1 MPHVRAHAP
10 GRFCWVELGTT
21 DQASATA
28 FYCSLLGW
36 RSNDVPMGD
45 ATFYTLFTLEGRD
58 VAALYGL
65 SAEQRTRGIRPYW
78 LPYVAVANADDTASR
93 VKQLGGRLLVE
104 PFDVLDVGRTLLL
117 RDPTGAVLACYQART
132 HHGLGIVGE
141 PGSVCWCELAT
152 RDTGSAGEFYSG
164 LFGWGRKAVPAGGEP
179 YTEWTTAGEPIGGM
193 LPMTP
198 DSGDS
203 PGRWDVYFRVA
214 DVEATA
220 ARARTL
226 GGEVPYGPFD
236 APGVGRLAM
245 LADPEGAG
253 FNIIRFE
260 S

>member
-28 FYCSLLGW
+28 FYSSLLGW

-45 ATFYTLFTLEGRD
+45 ATFYTLFTLEGQD

-65 SAEQRTRGIRPYW
+65 SADQRTRGIRPYW
-78 LPYVAVANADDTASR
+78 LPYVAVANADDTADQ
-93 VKQLGGRLLVE
+93 VKRLGGRLLVE
-104 PFDVLDVGRTLLL
+104 PFDVFDVGRTLLL

-132 HHGLGIVGE
+132 HPGLGIVGE
-141 PGSVCWCELAT
+141 PGSVSWCELSTPDPA
-152 RDTGSAGEFYSG
+152 RAGAFYAG
-164 LFGWGRKAVPAGGEP
+164 LFGWGIRPAPAGGES
-179 YTEWTTAGEPIGGM
+179 YSYWTLVGEPIGGM
-193 LPMTP
+193 LPATGQE
-198 DSGDS
+198 GDAPS
-203 PGRWDVYFRVA
+203 HWDIYFRVA

-220 ARARTL
+220 ARARSL
-226 GGEVPYGPFD
+226 GGEVPHGPFD
-236 APGVGRLAM
+236 APGVGRLAT

-253 FNIIRFE
+253 FNVIRVE

>member
-1 MPHVRAHAP
+1 MPHVSAHAP

-28 FYCSLLGW
+28 FYSSLLGW

-65 SAEQRTRGIRPYW
+65 SADQRTRGIRPYW
-78 LPYVAVANADDTASR
+78 LPYVAVANADDTAAQ
-93 VKQLGGRLLVE
+93 VKRLGGRLLVE

-141 PGSVCWCELAT
+141 PGSVRWCELAT
-152 RDTGSAGEFYSG
+152 RDTSRAGEFYAG
-164 LFGWGRKAVPAGGEP
+164 LFGWGMKSAPAGGQSHT
-179 YTEWTTAGEPIGGM
+179 YWTLAGESIGGM
-193 LPMTP
+193 LPMA
-198 DSGDS
+198 DEAGDAPS
-203 PGRWDVYFRVA
+203 HWDIYFRVA
-214 DVEATA
+214 DVDATA
-220 ARARTL
+220 TRARRL
-226 GGEVPYGPFD
+226 GGEVPHGPFD

-245 LADPEGAG
+245 LADSEGAG
-253 FNIIRFE
+253 FNIIRVE